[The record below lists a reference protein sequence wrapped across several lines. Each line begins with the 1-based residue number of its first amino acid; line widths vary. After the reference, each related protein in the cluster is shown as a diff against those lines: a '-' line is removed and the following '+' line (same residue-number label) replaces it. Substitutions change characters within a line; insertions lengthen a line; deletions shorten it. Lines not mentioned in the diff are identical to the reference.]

1 MPVNSERREQI
12 TDTALEVLATEGA
25 HGLTHRA
32 VDARAGLPPGTT
44 SNFFNSR
51 QALFLGA
58 GQRLADRHWR
68 YVQSLR
74 EKIDGPLNRKEL
86 AAILTQV
93 VGGAGELRTLHLAR
107 YELFLE
113 GVRDPSLRSALIEL
127 RNASLEIAV
136 TLLRAARLPE
146 PNQHVQLLSS
156 LLNGLLFDQL
166 TVSSTALIDPETV
179 EEVIDAL
186 FSLPPTS
193 T

>member
-1 MPVNSERREQI
+1 MPINLERREQI
-12 TDTALEVLATEGA
+12 ADTALEVLATEGA

-58 GQRLADRHWR
+58 GHRLADRHWQ

-74 EKIDGPLNRKEL
+74 EKIDGPLERKDL
-86 AAILTQV
+86 VRILTRV
-93 VGGAGELRTLHLAR
+93 VTGAGELRTLHLAR

-113 GVRDPSLRSALIEL
+113 GGRDPSLHSALIEL

-136 TLLRAARLPE
+136 ALLQAAKLPE
-146 PNQHVQLLSS
+146 PARHVQLLSS

-166 TVSSTALIDPETV
+166 TASSAAVIDTETV
-179 EEVIDAL
+179 EEVISIL
-186 FSLPPTS
+186 FGLPPVS